1 MRRLLALVVPVLL
14 ACDPPPP
21 PTMPKAPAVPQGI
34 LRIDR
39 SDRLA
44 GELLDP
50 KPNPEYP
57 SLVMTMTYAGPKTRL
72 QLQHEG
78 WHQGKQTGSGTSN
91 GSIQLPL
98 SNEAAFGL
106 SDGTSPEG
114 KEVPVLHTSLPAG
127 PKISDRI
134 GGARQYAMPPLK
146 MRSKRVHEPAWP
158 LEVRDGDE
166 AIVWAVFVDEP
177 AELPAGA
184 TIEERARRAEVAWI
198 LRIRTTDEKK

>member
-1 MRRLLALVVPVLL
+1 MRLLIPLVVPVLL
-14 ACDPPPP
+14 ACDRPPSPA
-21 PTMPKAPAVPQGI
+21 APRAPQGV

-39 SDRLA
+39 SGRLA

-50 KPNPEYP
+50 KPNPGYP
-57 SLVMTMTYAGPKTRL
+57 SLVVTMSYAGPKTRL

-78 WHQGKQTGSGTSN
+78 WHQGKRTGSGTN
-91 GSIQLPL
+91 NASIHLPL
-98 SNEAAFGL
+98 SNDAAFGL

-114 KEVPVLHTSLPAG
+114 KEVPVLHESLPAG
-127 PKISDRI
+127 PKVSDRI

-158 LEVRDGDE
+158 LEVRDGGE

-177 AELPAGA
+177 ADVPAGA
-184 TIEERARRAEVAWI
+184 TVEERARRADAAWI